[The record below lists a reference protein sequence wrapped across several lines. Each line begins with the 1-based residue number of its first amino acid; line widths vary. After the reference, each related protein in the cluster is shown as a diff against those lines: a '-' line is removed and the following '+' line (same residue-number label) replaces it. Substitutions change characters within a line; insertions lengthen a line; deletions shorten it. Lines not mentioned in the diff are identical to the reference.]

1 MKTDELFVRKASGL
15 VRSISA
21 WDALIFNVVVMGP
34 GAVYLYGMWA
44 SGLFPGVDLTLTAW
58 VAAPFCIVIGL
69 FYALFSVVMPR
80 SGGDYVWATRILH
93 PAIGFSVVFF
103 IFIVL
108 MAFIGMEI
116 PWMVEWTLAP
126 FLAYIGYESL
136 ATTLLDPYVMLLLGL
151 VYYGICALI
160 VVRGARA
167 FVKSVWAVFIIIMI
181 GIITYVIALASMNPQ
196 SFAAAFNANTSM
208 NYNAIIQE
216 ALNSG
221 YPSGFVL
228 SATFLGIVYTV
239 LNFTGFN
246 LSVYIA
252 GEVKEVKK
260 SQFIAII
267 GGLLLFTLITWL
279 IYVVTYS
286 AMGSQFVGAI
296 SYLSVNGNPMYN
308 LPFSPA
314 FHLLAMLVLENKII
328 GGIIVLTWALAP
340 LACGLTYMFTAV
352 RMVFSWSFDRIL
364 PESFAKVHA
373 KTNSPYVALIFITI
387 LSLIFEALWLFTPIL
402 SYVAYVVTGWAIEMA
417 IVSLAGIV
425 FPVVKKDLFES
436 SPSIVKRK
444 VLGVPLISLL
454 GFLSLIV
461 SIYIAYA
468 SLTPAMA
475 GTLDT
480 TYIIFTFGIF
490 VVGLV
495 IYAISSVYHRV
506 KGIPIELTFK
516 EIPPE

>member
-21 WDALIFNVVVMGP
+21 WDALIFNVIVMGP

-126 FLAYIGYESL
+126 FLTYIGYESL

-267 GGLLLFTLITWL
+267 GGLLLFTVITWL

-352 RMVFSWSFDRIL
+352 
-364 PESFAKVHA
+364 
-373 KTNSPYVALIFITI
+373 
-387 LSLIFEALWLFTPIL
+387 
-402 SYVAYVVTGWAIEMA
+402 
-417 IVSLAGIV
+417 
-425 FPVVKKDLFES
+425 
-436 SPSIVKRK
+436 
-444 VLGVPLISLL
+444 
-454 GFLSLIV
+454 
-461 SIYIAYA
+461 
-468 SLTPAMA
+468 
-475 GTLDT
+475 
-480 TYIIFTFGIF
+480 
-490 VVGLV
+490 
-495 IYAISSVYHRV
+495 
-506 KGIPIELTFK
+506 
-516 EIPPE
+516 